1 MNKEGKKTNT
11 LESILSIDVINKDD
25 YAKQEEGIGDMFKA
39 AKHVAG
45 KAAGAVADKAKAAG
59 KAAASAASGAAA
71 ELMDVYRNSQLTS
84 YMKKLSGELQAM
96 EQKWNP
102 KFEKLRAYVE
112 KDAEMVAAFDAF
124 DAAFDKMQQVI
135 AARTQGK

>member
-1 MNKEGKKTNT
+1 MSKGKKVNT
-11 LESILSIDVINKDD
+11 LESILSIDVVNKGD
-25 YAKQEEGIGDMFKA
+25 YAKQEEGIGDVFKA

-71 ELMDVYRNSQLTS
+71 EFMDVYRNSQLTS
-84 YMKKLSGELQAM
+84 YMKKVAQELKDM
-96 EQKWNP
+96 EQKWEP
-102 KFEKLRAYVE
+102 KFQKLRAYID
-112 KDAEMVAAFDAF
+112 KDAEVQAAFDAF
-124 DAAFDKMQQVI
+124 NAAHEKVQAVI